1 MLVYANFHSHDES
14 SLVVLA
20 KFKSITGKTR
30 STSVRTNPFHLFS
43 HGANTKYN
51 VKVKFIL
58 LLVTLLLSW
67 SCRPSTDVAI
77 DLTTQNWIHG
87 SENCEENM
95 DPPIQ
100 VVQYTSNTWILRQNK
115 CTNYEAPF
123 LFLFIGDEKALLMD
137 TGATEEDD
145 IFPLYETVKEI
156 LNEWEVKNGEVE
168 LIVAHTHKH
177 GDHYAAD
184 GQFEGKANTTIVG
197 LEVED
202 VKRFYKVS
210 NWPNEIVNLDLGN
223 RSMKI
228 IPIPGHQASSIAVYD
243 SSTKILLT
251 GDTFYPGR
259 LYVKDWDAF
268 KKSIQRLAEFT
279 KYYEIS
285 YILGN
290 HIEMTQTAGI
300 DYPTGTIYQPNEHP
314 LPLSI
319 NQLKALSK
327 SLNELGEIPTRAIHD
342 SFIIFPVD

>member
-1 MLVYANFHSHDES
+1 M
-14 SLVVLA
+14 
-20 KFKSITGKTR
+20 KT
-30 STSVRTNPFHLFS
+30 
-43 HGANTKYN
+43 
-51 VKVKFIL
+51 KFIL
-58 LLVTLLLSW
+58 LVSTLFLTW
-67 SCRPSTDVAI
+67 SCTPSTDETV
-77 DLTTQNWIHG
+77 DLNAQNWIHG
-87 SENCEENM
+87 SENCEQNT

-100 VVQYTSNTWILRQNK
+100 VIQYTSNTWILRQNK

-137 TGATEEDD
+137 TGATEEED
-145 IFPLYETVKEI
+145 IFPLYETVNDI
-156 LNEWEVKNGEVE
+156 LNEWEVKNGKVE

-184 GQFEGKANTTIVG
+184 GQFEEKANTTIVG

-202 VKRFYKVS
+202 VKEFFKLS
-210 NWPNEIVNLDLGN
+210 NWPNGIVNFDLGN
-223 RSMKI
+223 RLMKI

-259 LYVKDWDAF
+259 LYVKDWGAF
-268 KKSIQRLAEFT
+268 KKSIERLAEFT
-279 KYYEIS
+279 THHEIS

-290 HIEMTQTAGI
+290 HIEMTQTPGV
-300 DYPTGTIYQPNEHP
+300 DYPTGTIYQPNEHR

-319 NQLKALSK
+319 NQLIALSEA
-327 SLNELGEIPTRAIHD
+327 LNKLGEIPTRAVHD